1 MGNDGPALSPTEHF
15 DVVIVGAGISGVGSA
30 YHLSH
35 QCPQKSFVVLEA
47 LESFG
52 GTWLVHKFPGVR
64 SDSDL
69 YTFGYR
75 FKPWTNAPMASG
87 EEILRYMGEVVQEN
101 DLGPHIRYRHRI
113 IGASWSSEANAWD
126 IEVTRTDTG
135 ERLRFSAGFLWMC
148 QGYYRHG
155 QGYTPPWAGMDCY
168 QGRVVHPQ
176 TWPADLDYVG
186 KQVVV
191 VGSGATMATIVPAM
205 APDCGHITVL
215 QRSPTYFLPATNR
228 DELAIT
234 LREIDVPA
242 DWVHTI
248 MRKKF
253 LHDQEILARL
263 AKDEPEFV
271 KTELVNGVRKFLGDD
286 FDVAKHF
293 TPRYRPWQQRLALVP
308 EGDLFQAIAAGQVS
322 FVTDEIEAFTEKGIL
337 LKSGDELTAD
347 IVITATGFHLSILGD
362 IPFVIDGTALD
373 WARTVTY
380 RGMMFTGVPN
390 LAWVFGYFR
399 VSWTLRADLVGDFVC
414 RTLRHMDELGAQK
427 VTPTLRPEEVDEPR
441 RPWFDPED
449 LNPGYLMRSAHLL
462 PKRLDKPEWQHT
474 QDYWREKDD
483 LPAVDL
489 DDGCLT
495 FE

>member
-1 MGNDGPALSPTEHF
+1 M
-15 DVVIVGAGISGVGSA
+15 
-30 YHLSH
+30 
-35 QCPQKSFVVLEA
+35 VLEA

-75 FKPWTNAPMASG
+75 FKPWTTTPMATG
-87 EEILRYMGEVVQEN
+87 EEILRYMGQVVQEN
-101 DLGPHIRYRHRI
+101 DLARHIRYRHRI
-113 IGASWSSEANAWD
+113 TAASWSSETNAWD
-126 IEVTRTDTG
+126 IEVTREDTG
-135 ERLRFSAGFLWMC
+135 EPLRLTAGFLWMC

-155 QGYTPPWAGMDCY
+155 QGYTPLWAGMDRY

-228 DELAIT
+228 HELADT

-271 KTELVNGVRKFLGDD
+271 KTELINGVRQFLGDD

-308 EGDLFQAIAAGQVS
+308 EGDLFQAISAGQVS

-337 LKSGDELTAD
+337 LKSGAELTAD
-347 IVITATGFHLSILGD
+347 IVITATGFHMSVLGD
-362 IPFVIDGTALD
+362 IPFVIDGTPLD
-373 WARTVTY
+373 WPVPLP
-380 RGMMFTGVPN
+380 TG
-390 LAWVFGYFR
+390 G
-399 VSWTLRADLVGDFVC
+399 
-414 RTLRHMDELGAQK
+414 
-427 VTPTLRPEEVDEPR
+427 
-441 RPWFDPED
+441 
-449 LNPGYLMRSAHLL
+449 
-462 PKRLDKPEWQHT
+462 
-474 QDYWREKDD
+474 
-483 LPAVDL
+483 
-489 DDGCLT
+489 
-495 FE
+495 

>member
-1 MGNDGPALSPTEHF
+1 
-15 DVVIVGAGISGVGSA
+15 
-30 YHLSH
+30 
-35 QCPQKSFVVLEA
+35 
-47 LESFG
+47 
-52 GTWLVHKFPGVR
+52 
-64 SDSDL
+64 
-69 YTFGYR
+69 
-75 FKPWTNAPMASG
+75 
-87 EEILRYMGEVVQEN
+87 
-101 DLGPHIRYRHRI
+101 
-113 IGASWSSEANAWD
+113 
-126 IEVTRTDTG
+126 
-135 ERLRFSAGFLWMC
+135 
-148 QGYYRHG
+148 
-155 QGYTPPWAGMDCY
+155 
-168 QGRVVHPQ
+168 
-176 TWPADLDYVG
+176 
-186 KQVVV
+186 
-191 VGSGATMATIVPAM
+191 
-205 APDCGHITVL
+205 
-215 QRSPTYFLPATNR
+215 
-228 DELAIT
+228 
-234 LREIDVPA
+234 
-242 DWVHTI
+242 

-271 KTELVNGVRKFLGDD
+271 KTELINGVRQFLGDD

-308 EGDLFQAIAAGQVS
+308 EGDLFQAISAGQVS

-337 LKSGDELTAD
+337 LKSGAELTAD
-347 IVITATGFHLSILGD
+347 IVITATGFHMSVLGD
-362 IPFVIDGTALD
+362 IPFVIDGTPLD

-414 RTLRHMDELGAQK
+414 RTLRHMDELGAQM
-427 VTPTLRPEEVDEPR
+427 VTPTLRPEDVDEPR

-462 PKRLDKPEWQHT
+462 PMRLDKPEWQHT

>member
-1 MGNDGPALSPTEHF
+1 MGNAGPASSPPEYF

-35 QCPQKSFVVLEA
+35 QCPEKSFVVLEA

-75 FKPWTNAPMASG
+75 FKPWTTTPMATG
-87 EEILRYMGEVVQEN
+87 EEILRYMGQVVQEN
-101 DLGPHIRYRHRI
+101 DLARHIRYRHRI
-113 IGASWSSEANAWD
+113 TAASWSSETNAWD
-126 IEVTRTDTG
+126 IEVTREDTG
-135 ERLRFSAGFLWMC
+135 KPLRLTAGFLWMC

-155 QGYTPPWAGMDCY
+155 QGYTPLWAGMDRY

-228 DELAIT
+228 HELADT

-271 KTELVNGVRKFLGDD
+271 KTELINGVRQFLGDD

-308 EGDLFQAIAAGQVS
+308 EGDLFQAISAGQVS

-337 LKSGDELTAD
+337 LKSGAELTAD
-347 IVITATGFHLSILGD
+347 IVITATGFHMSVLGD
-362 IPFVIDGTALD
+362 IPFVIDGTPLD
-373 WARTVTY
+373 WPVPLP
-380 RGMMFTGVPN
+380 TG
-390 LAWVFGYFR
+390 G
-399 VSWTLRADLVGDFVC
+399 
-414 RTLRHMDELGAQK
+414 
-427 VTPTLRPEEVDEPR
+427 
-441 RPWFDPED
+441 
-449 LNPGYLMRSAHLL
+449 
-462 PKRLDKPEWQHT
+462 
-474 QDYWREKDD
+474 
-483 LPAVDL
+483 
-489 DDGCLT
+489 
-495 FE
+495 

>member
-1 MGNDGPALSPTEHF
+1 MGNAGPASSPPEYF

-35 QCPQKSFVVLEA
+35 QCPEKSFVVLEA

-75 FKPWTNAPMASG
+75 FKPWTTTPMATG
-87 EEILRYMGEVVQEN
+87 EEILRYMGQVVQEN
-101 DLGPHIRYRHRI
+101 DLARHIRYRHRI
-113 IGASWSSEANAWD
+113 TAASWSSETNAWD
-126 IEVTRTDTG
+126 IEVTREDTG
-135 ERLRFSAGFLWMC
+135 EPLRLTAGFLWMC

-155 QGYTPPWAGMDCY
+155 QGYTPLWAGMDRY

-228 DELAIT
+228 HELADT

-271 KTELVNGVRKFLGDD
+271 KTELINGVRQFLGDD

-308 EGDLFQAIAAGQVS
+308 EGDLFQAISAGQVS

-337 LKSGDELTAD
+337 LKSGAELTAD
-347 IVITATGFHLSILGD
+347 IVITATGFHMSVLGD
-362 IPFVIDGTALD
+362 IPFVIDGTPLD
-373 WARTVTY
+373 WPVPLP
-380 RGMMFTGVPN
+380 TG
-390 LAWVFGYFR
+390 G
-399 VSWTLRADLVGDFVC
+399 
-414 RTLRHMDELGAQK
+414 
-427 VTPTLRPEEVDEPR
+427 
-441 RPWFDPED
+441 
-449 LNPGYLMRSAHLL
+449 
-462 PKRLDKPEWQHT
+462 
-474 QDYWREKDD
+474 
-483 LPAVDL
+483 
-489 DDGCLT
+489 
-495 FE
+495 

>member
-1 MGNDGPALSPTEHF
+1 
-15 DVVIVGAGISGVGSA
+15 
-30 YHLSH
+30 
-35 QCPQKSFVVLEA
+35 
-47 LESFG
+47 
-52 GTWLVHKFPGVR
+52 
-64 SDSDL
+64 
-69 YTFGYR
+69 
-75 FKPWTNAPMASG
+75 
-87 EEILRYMGEVVQEN
+87 
-101 DLGPHIRYRHRI
+101 
-113 IGASWSSEANAWD
+113 
-126 IEVTRTDTG
+126 
-135 ERLRFSAGFLWMC
+135 
-148 QGYYRHG
+148 
-155 QGYTPPWAGMDCY
+155 
-168 QGRVVHPQ
+168 
-176 TWPADLDYVG
+176 
-186 KQVVV
+186 
-191 VGSGATMATIVPAM
+191 
-205 APDCGHITVL
+205 
-215 QRSPTYFLPATNR
+215 
-228 DELAIT
+228 
-234 LREIDVPA
+234 
-242 DWVHTI
+242 
-248 MRKKF
+248 
-253 LHDQEILARL
+253 
-263 AKDEPEFV
+263 
-271 KTELVNGVRKFLGDD
+271 
-286 FDVAKHF
+286 
-293 TPRYRPWQQRLALVP
+293 
-308 EGDLFQAIAAGQVS
+308 VS

-427 VTPTLRPEEVDEPR
+427 VTPTLRPEEAGEPR

-449 LNPGYLMRSAHLL
+449 LNPGYLMRSVHLL

>member
-1 MGNDGPALSPTEHF
+1 VGNDGPASSPTEHF

-35 QCPQKSFVVLEA
+35 QCPEKSFVVLEA

-52 GTWLVHKFPGVR
+52 GTWFVHKFPGVR

-87 EEILRYMGEVVQEN
+87 EEILRYMDEVVQEN
-101 DLGPHIRYRHRI
+101 DLDPHIRYRHRI

-135 ERLRFSAGFLWMC
+135 EHLRFSAGFLWMC

-155 QGYTPPWAGMDCY
+155 QGYTPPWAGMDRY
-168 QGRVVHPQ
+168 QGQVVHPQ

-205 APDCGHITVL
+205 APDCRHVTVL

-228 DELAIT
+228 DELAVT

-271 KTELVNGVRKFLGDD
+271 KTELVNGVRQFLGDD

-308 EGDLFQAIAAGQVS
+308 EGDLFQAISAGQVS

-427 VTPTLRPEEVDEPR
+427 VTPTLRPEEAGEPR

-449 LNPGYLMRSAHLL
+449 LNPGYLMRSVHLL